1 VAVRA
6 KFRVQEVNLRPSY
19 DTSKPE
25 PWANIVLGAV
35 GDDGI
40 PEHQRYHEATPSGTI
55 NITVNNR
62 AAIPFFEVGALLY
75 VDFTSAEKA
84 EA

>member
-1 VAVRA
+1 MSVRA
-6 KFRVQEVNLRPSY
+6 KFRVAEVNLRPSY

-25 PWANIVLGAV
+25 PWANIVLSAV

-55 NITVNNR
+55 NLTVNNR
-62 AAIPFFEVGALLY
+62 AAIPFFEVGKLVYA
-75 VDFTSAEKA
+75 DFT
-84 EA
+84 EADAA